1 MRIGS
6 FDRQWS
12 LFRYLFVVLLFSSDF
27 LKSISLE
34 ETGEA
39 RGENHE
45 NLNLTI
51 GTPQK
56 QYVNNNNNNNNN
68 DNNNNNNDDDDDD
81 DDVCETLSSSLY
93 KLH

>member
-1 MRIGS
+1 M
-6 FDRQWS
+6 
-12 LFRYLFVVLLFSSDF
+12 
-27 LKSISLE
+27 E

-68 DNNNNNNDDDDDD
+68 NNDDDDDD
-81 DDVCETLSSSLY
+81 DDVCEALSSSLY

>member
-1 MRIGS
+1 M
-6 FDRQWS
+6 
-12 LFRYLFVVLLFSSDF
+12 
-27 LKSISLE
+27 E

-56 QYVNNNNNNNNN
+56 QYVNNNNNNNN
-68 DNNNNNNDDDDDD
+68 DNNNNNNDDDDDDD